1 MKYARIKNSKAVDI
15 ATNPAEQFHP
25 DLAAEFVEVPDE
37 VDRGWV
43 LAEDDTWSAPPPR
56 PEPEP
61 VRPKV
66 SVTDFKFLW
75 TSDERIALKELRS
88 TDPVIDDFYDILD
101 DTRTTSID
109 LALTSTQDFVNHAV
123 QELVTAG
130 VIASAD
136 QDSRIEQIL
145 SGQPR

>member
-1 MKYARIKNSKAVDI
+1 M
-15 ATNPAEQFHP
+15 
-25 DLAAEFVEVPDE
+25 
-37 VDRGWV
+37 
-43 LAEDDTWSAPPPR
+43 